1 MKEIK
6 LKQIAV
12 KDIYVS
18 VLRRRRTSGAEGW
31 SRLVEARKDFEPTGS
46 LFMDAV
52 GQVLMEDVGLTAREL
67 ARALGVEGRV
77 LSGIFRLLTGMDAEE
92 FLTRYRLE
100 KAKEWLARTDLRAG
114 EVARRS
120 GFPSQASLT
129 TYFKTRL
136 KMTPLEYRERYR
148 PRDFRSLYEWDK

>member
-12 KDIYVS
+12 RDIYVS
-18 VLRRRRTSGAEGW
+18 VLRRRRVNGAEGW
-31 SRLVEARKDFEPTGS
+31 SRMEEVRRDFEPTGS
-46 LFMDAV
+46 LFMDAI
-52 GQVLMEDVGLTAREL
+52 GRTLMEDIGVTAREL
-67 ARALGVEGRV
+67 ARTLGVEGKV
-77 LSGIFRLLTGMDAEE
+77 LASIFRLLTGMDAEE

-100 KAKEWLARTDLRAG
+100 KAKEWLARTDLRVG

-120 GFPSQASLT
+120 GFPSQASLAG
-129 TYFKTRL
+129 YFKTRL